1 MVELIW
7 SKLKLS
13 ETIGLA
19 IILGLFL
26 HIGYQ
31 GLVIAKK
38 ERQLIR
44 QNAQHIKTLNDS
56 LQSNKA
62 RTIKNINTG
71 KTTTKKAT
79 VKNKII
85 DNTLQDG
92 KKHIDNSDYTI
103 NKLDSLLASYG
114 N

>member
-1 MVELIW
+1 MVKLIW
-7 SKLKLS
+7 NKLKLS
-13 ETIGLA
+13 EKIGPA
-19 IILGLFL
+19 IIVGLFL
-26 HIGYQ
+26 YIGYQ

-38 ERQLIR
+38 HRQLIR

-62 RTIKNINTG
+62 RTIKNITTG
-71 KTTTKKAT
+71 KTTTKKAAT
-79 VKNKII
+79 KNKLI

-92 KKHIDNSDYTI
+92 KKNIDNSDYSIT
-103 NKLDSLLASYG
+103 KLDSLLASYE